1 MKQIKN
7 THYEGE
13 RPLFASHGLYL
24 EEVTIHAGESAL
36 KECSD
41 IEAVN
46 CRFEGKYPF
55 WHNDG
60 FVVKNC
66 LFTEGARAALW
77 YSRNLKMKDTLVE
90 APKMFRE
97 MDGVELENVQLPNAL
112 ETLWYCRNVEVKHST
127 MFEMA
132 RAGIWYTDHISMED
146 ITYQAPKGF
155 RRCKDVVLKDI
166 NFPNAA
172 ETLWNCSQ
180 VKMQNVTAK
189 GDYFAMGSSDME
201 IDNFTL
207 VGNYSFDG
215 AKNLTIRNARMLS
228 KDAFWNCENV
238 TVYDSFISGEYL
250 GWNAKNVTLINCTI
264 ESEQGMCYMD
274 NLKME
279 NCRLL
284 NTNLAFEYATVD
296 AQIDSKIDSVKNP
309 ISGKI
314 RAKQIDE
321 IIFDNPDVK
330 KENTDIVTE
339 D

>member
-1 MKQIKN
+1 MNQYTQQKFV
-7 THYEGE
+7 GE
-13 RPLFASHGLYL
+13 RALFQSRDL
-24 EEVTIHAGESAL
+24 ELSYCTFADGESPL
-36 KECSD
+36 KESKNLK
-41 IEAVN
+41 IE
-46 CRFEGKYPF
+46 
-55 WHNDG
+55 
-60 FVVKNC
+60 NC
-66 LFTEGARAALW
+66 LFQW
-77 YSRNLKMKDTLVE
+77 KY
-90 APKMFRE
+90 P
-97 MDGVELENVQLPNAL
+97 
-112 ETLWYCRNVEVKHST
+112 LWYCRNVEVKHST

-180 VKMQNVTAK
+180 VKMRNVTAK

-215 AKNLTIRNARMLS
+215 A
-228 KDAFWNCENV
+228 
-238 TVYDSFISGEYL
+238 
-250 GWNAKNVTLINCTI
+250 NVTLINCTI

>member
-1 MKQIKN
+1 MNQYTQQKFV
-7 THYEGE
+7 GE
-13 RPLFASHGLYL
+13 RALFQSRDL
-24 EEVTIHAGESAL
+24 ELSYCTFADGESPL
-36 KECSD
+36 KESKNLK
-41 IEAVN
+41 IE
-46 CRFEGKYPF
+46 
-55 WHNDG
+55 
-60 FVVKNC
+60 NC
-66 LFTEGARAALW
+66 LFQW
-77 YSRNLKMKDTLVE
+77 KY
-90 APKMFRE
+90 P
-97 MDGVELENVQLPNAL
+97 
-112 ETLWYCRNVEVKHST
+112 LWYCRNVEVKHST

-172 ETLWNCSQ
+172 ETL
-180 VKMQNVTAK
+180 
-189 GDYFAMGSSDME
+189 
-201 IDNFTL
+201 
-207 VGNYSFDG
+207 
-215 AKNLTIRNARMLS
+215 
-228 KDAFWNCENV
+228 WNCENV

>member
-1 MKQIKN
+1 MNQYTQQKFV
-7 THYEGE
+7 GE
-13 RPLFASHGLYL
+13 RALFQSRDL
-24 EEVTIHAGESAL
+24 ELSYCTFADGESPL
-36 KECSD
+36 KESKNLK
-41 IEAVN
+41 IE
-46 CRFEGKYPF
+46 
-55 WHNDG
+55 
-60 FVVKNC
+60 NC
-66 LFTEGARAALW
+66 LFQW
-77 YSRNLKMKDTLVE
+77 KY
-90 APKMFRE
+90 P
-97 MDGVELENVQLPNAL
+97 
-112 ETLWYCRNVEVKHST
+112 LWYCRNVEVKHST

-201 IDNFTL
+201 LDNFTL
-207 VGNYSFDG
+207 VGDYSFDG

-228 KDAFWNCENV
+228 KDAFWNCEDV

>member
-1 MKQIKN
+1 
-7 THYEGE
+7 
-13 RPLFASHGLYL
+13 
-24 EEVTIHAGESAL
+24 
-36 KECSD
+36 
-41 IEAVN
+41 
-46 CRFEGKYPF
+46 
-55 WHNDG
+55 
-60 FVVKNC
+60 
-66 LFTEGARAALW
+66 
-77 YSRNLKMKDTLVE
+77 
-90 APKMFRE
+90 
-97 MDGVELENVQLPNAL
+97 
-112 ETLWYCRNVEVKHST
+112 
-127 MFEMA
+127 
-132 RAGIWYTDHISMED
+132 
-146 ITYQAPKGF
+146 
-155 RRCKDVVLKDI
+155 
-166 NFPNAA
+166 
-172 ETLWNCSQ
+172 
-180 VKMQNVTAK
+180 
-189 GDYFAMGSSDME
+189 
-201 IDNFTL
+201 
-207 VGNYSFDG
+207 
-215 AKNLTIRNARMLS
+215 MLS

-296 AQIDSKIDSVKNP
+296 AQINSKIDSVKNP

>member
-1 MKQIKN
+1 MNQYTQQKFV
-7 THYEGE
+7 GE
-13 RPLFASHGLYL
+13 RALFQSRDLELSYCTFADGASP
-24 EEVTIHAGESAL
+24 L
-36 KECSD
+36 KESKNLK
-41 IEAVN
+41 IE
-46 CRFEGKYPF
+46 
-55 WHNDG
+55 
-60 FVVKNC
+60 NC
-66 LFTEGARAALW
+66 LFQW
-77 YSRNLKMKDTLVE
+77 KY
-90 APKMFRE
+90 P
-97 MDGVELENVQLPNAL
+97 
-112 ETLWYCRNVEVKHST
+112 LWYCRDVEVKHST

-189 GDYFAMGSSDME
+189 GDYIAMGSSDME

-250 GWNAKNVTLINCTI
+250 GWNSKNLTFINCTI
-264 ESEQGMCYMD
+264 ESLQGLCYIE
-274 NLKME
+274 NLKMI
-279 NCRLL
+279 NCTLL
-284 NTNLAFEYATVD
+284 NTTLAFEYSKGIN
-296 AQIDSKIDSVKNP
+296 AQINGSIKSVMNPSEGTIQADEIETLILDPEKIDP
-309 ISGKI
+309 
-314 RAKQIDE
+314 AETE
-321 IIFDNPDVK
+321 IICPTVGEKLDKAP
-330 KENTDIVTE
+330 EA
-339 D
+339 

>member
-1 MKQIKN
+1 MNQYTQQKFV
-7 THYEGE
+7 GE
-13 RPLFASHGLYL
+13 RALFQSRDL
-24 EEVTIHAGESAL
+24 ELSYCTFADGESPL
-36 KECSD
+36 KESKNLK
-41 IEAVN
+41 IE
-46 CRFEGKYPF
+46 
-55 WHNDG
+55 
-60 FVVKNC
+60 NC
-66 LFTEGARAALW
+66 LFQW
-77 YSRNLKMKDTLVE
+77 KY
-90 APKMFRE
+90 P
-97 MDGVELENVQLPNAL
+97 
-112 ETLWYCRNVEVKHST
+112 LWYCKHVSVTDST
-127 MFEMA
+127 LFEMA

-238 TVYDSFISGEYL
+238 IVYDSFISGEYL